1 MAIGIIAE
9 FNPLHYGHTYLI
21 DKAKE
26 IYPNEEIIV
35 VLGGNILQR
44 GNLSIIEKYDKTKI
58 ALDSNVDLVVEL
70 PYPFA
75 TQSADIFAKG
85 SIEILNKLKVDKL
98 IFGSEEGIIDK
109 FIKVANTQINNKE
122 YDKLVKSYLDKGNN
136 YPTSMNKALKEL
148 IDVEIDKPNDLLA
161 LSYIKEIL
169 KNNYKIEP
177 ITIKRT
183 NNYHSK
189 ELEEISSA
197 SSIREAFKNNI
208 DISSYIPK
216 EEIKYLKIDY
226 EDKLF
231 NLLKYKILSENDLS
245 IYNLVD
251 EGIDNKIKEE
261 INKSNNLDDLINN
274 IKSKRYT
281 YNRIERILSFIL
293 FNYKKENN
301 NTNLNYIR
309 VLGFNSTGQNYLNKI
324 KKDITIPIITTVT
337 IDNYNII
344 KEDLN
349 KDIIYYEIT
358 NRDIDVLKSKPIIKK

>member
-9 FNPLHYGHTYLI
+9 FNPLHYGHIYLI

-26 IYPNEEIIV
+26 MYPNDPIIV

-58 ALDSNVDLVVEL
+58 ALNNKVDLVVEL

-75 TQSADIFAKG
+75 TQSADVFAKG
-85 SIEILNKLKVDKL
+85 SVQILNELKVDKL
-98 IFGSEEGIIDK
+98 IFGSEEGNIDK
-109 FIKVANTQINNKE
+109 FINVANTQINNKE
-122 YDKLVKSYLDKGNN
+122 YDILVKEYLDKGNN
-136 YPTSMNKALKEL
+136 YPTSMNKALKDL
-148 IDVEIDKPNDLLA
+148 IDIEIDKPNDLLA
-161 LSYIKEIL
+161 LSYIKEII

-197 SSIREAFKNNI
+197 SSIREALKKNI
-208 DISSYIPK
+208 DISNYIPK
-216 EEIKYLKIDY
+216 DEINYLKIDY

-231 NLLKYKILSENDLS
+231 NLLKYKILSEEDLS

-261 INKSNNLDDLINN
+261 IVKSKTIDELINN

-293 FNYKKENN
+293 FNYKKEKN

-309 VLGFNSTGQNYLNKI
+309 VLGFNNKGQSYLNKI
-324 KKDITIPIITTVT
+324 KKDITIPVITTIT
-337 IDNYNII
+337 KDNYNLI
-344 KEDLN
+344 KDDLN

-358 NRDIDVLKSKPIIKK
+358 NRDIDVLKIKPIIKK